1 MQVMLRIGTHGTCS
15 SLCLAL
21 CAHHTLPIEH
31 ASLLSAR
38 LDPWQLSLKHLN
50 SVTELLGDLV
60 AQLVRAWQTICQVVG
75 SSPSLS
81 HCHFF
86 LGMRPTCRI
95 SDFVYLYCLAN
106 RAQRRGRRT
115 CMDVL
120 VTSAEY
126 HDCESS
132 FHDLKGYK
140 S

>member
-1 MQVMLRIGTHGTCS
+1 MGPAPACVSHFA
-15 SLCLAL
+15 LATPSPSNMPACYPL
-21 CAHHTLPIEH
+21 W
-31 ASLLSAR
+31 
-38 LDPWQLSLKHLN
+38 LDPWQLNLKHLN
-50 SVTELLGDLV
+50 SATELLGDLV
-60 AQLVRAWQTICQVVG
+60 AQLVRAWQAICHVVS

-86 LGMRPTCRI
+86 LGTRPTCHV

>member
-1 MQVMLRIGTHGTCS
+1 MGPAPACVSHFA
-15 SLCLAL
+15 LATPSPSNMPACYPL
-21 CAHHTLPIEH
+21 W
-31 ASLLSAR
+31 

-50 SVTELLGDLV
+50 LATELLGDLV
-60 AQLVRAWQTICQVVG
+60 AQLVRAWQAICHVVG
-75 SSPSLS
+75 LSPSLS

-86 LGMRPTCRI
+86 LGTRPTCRV

-106 RAQRRGRRT
+106 RAQRHGRRT
-115 CMDVL
+115 CMDIL

-132 FHDLKGYK
+132 FHNLKGYK

>member
-1 MQVMLRIGTHGTCS
+1 MGPAPACVSHFA
-15 SLCLAL
+15 LATPSPL
-21 CAHHTLPIEH
+21 NMPACYPL
-31 ASLLSAR
+31 R
-38 LDPWQLSLKHLN
+38 LDPWHLSLKRLN
-50 SVTELLGDLV
+50 SATELLGDLV
-60 AQLVRAWQTICQVVG
+60 AQLVRAWQAICHVVG

-86 LGMRPTCRI
+86 LGTRPTCRI

-106 RAQRRGRRT
+106 RTQRRGRRT

>member
-1 MQVMLRIGTHGTCS
+1 MGPAPACVSHFAVATPSPLNMPACYPL
-15 SLCLAL
+15 
-21 CAHHTLPIEH
+21 
-31 ASLLSAR
+31 R

-50 SVTELLGDLV
+50 SATELLGDLV
-60 AQLVRAWQTICQVVG
+60 AQLVRAWQAICHVVG

-86 LGMRPTCRI
+86 LGTRPTYRI

-106 RAQRRGRRT
+106 CAQRRGRRT